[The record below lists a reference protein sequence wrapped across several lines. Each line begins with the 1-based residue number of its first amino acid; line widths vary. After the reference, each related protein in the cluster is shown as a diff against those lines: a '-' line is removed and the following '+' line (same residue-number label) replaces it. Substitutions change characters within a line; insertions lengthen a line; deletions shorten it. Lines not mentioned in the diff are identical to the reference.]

1 MRVERISYS
10 GLTIV
15 SKLDSKLIGNLLYI
29 RNVEKITE
37 INNKKITSLTIRKYH
52 NMMELMVAIEIF
64 TSYFYFHRITS
75 VDGIIFLFFQ
85 ESIYQV
91 LLNENISLNDIGKK
105 IIFHID
111 FDYFYAQCEEIR
123 KPELRNIPSIVCVY
137 SGREQDSGVVSTCNY
152 EARKYG
158 VKAAM
163 PIRLAK
169 SKLKDVEAIFLPT
182 DMPYY
187 QEISRNAMKII
198 QNYGE
203 LFEQVSVDECYM
215 DFTKITNSDF
225 DDARI
230 FAASLQKNIKD
241 QIKLTCSIGVGPN
254 KLIAKIA
261 SGINK
266 PDGITV
272 VNQEDAKRFISNRK
286 IEDIPGVGPKTS
298 KKLESLGI
306 ESISDISKKSIFE
319 LRDSLG
325 YKIAT
330 FLVNAS
336 NGIDYSQIKVRGTS
350 KQIGKIVTLKKDIAN
365 FEQIKLT
372 ASNLCK
378 SVYENLENKRQA
390 FRVLTLILIL
400 ENLQHVSFSKSLKLY
415 SASFDELHKNSLSI
429 IHEMISNNSI
439 SLDNIRRMGIVVSD
453 LKDISGQDSLLNYFE
468 N

>member
-1 MRVERISYS
+1 MRSFHKIKTAWNNFLSFQ
-10 GLTIV
+10 
-15 SKLDSKLIGNLLYI
+15 DLIYP
-29 RNVEKITE
+29 
-37 INNKKITSLTIRKYH
+37 
-52 NMMELMVAIEIF
+52 
-64 TSYFYFHRITS
+64 
-75 VDGIIFLFFQ
+75 
-85 ESIYQV
+85 V
-91 LLNENISLNDIGKK
+91 LLSENISLNEIEKR

-123 KPELRNIPSIVCVY
+123 RPELRNIPSVVCVY
-137 SGREQDSGVVSTCNY
+137 SGREEDSGVVSTCNY

-163 PIRLAK
+163 PIKLAK
-169 SKLKDVEAIFLPT
+169 TKLKDVHSIFLPT

-187 QEISRNAMKII
+187 HEMSTKAMRII

-225 DDARI
+225 DDAKI
-230 FAASLQKNIKD
+230 FAVSLQKNIKD
-241 QIKLTCSIGVGPN
+241 QIKLTCSIGVAPN

-266 PDGITV
+266 PNGITV
-272 VNQEDAKRFISNRK
+272 VRQEDAKQFISNCK

-306 ESISDISKKSIFE
+306 KSVSEISRKSIFE
-319 LRDSLG
+319 LRDGLG

-336 NGIDYSQIKVRGTS
+336 NGVDYSQIKIRGTS
-350 KQIGKIVTLKKDIAN
+350 KQIGKIVTLKKDTTSI
-365 FEQIKLT
+365 EQVRLT
-372 ASNLCK
+372 VENLCK
-378 SVYENLENKRQA
+378 SVFENLESKRQA
-390 FRVLTLILIL
+390 FRVLTVILIL

-415 SASFDELHKNSLSI
+415 SASIDELNKNSLSI
-429 IHEMISNNSI
+429 LNEMIGNNSI
-439 SLDNIRRMGIVVSD
+439 SLDNIRRMGVVISD

>member
-1 MRVERISYS
+1 MKSFHKIKTAWNNFLSFQ
-10 GLTIV
+10 
-15 SKLDSKLIGNLLYI
+15 DLIYP
-29 RNVEKITE
+29 
-37 INNKKITSLTIRKYH
+37 
-52 NMMELMVAIEIF
+52 
-64 TSYFYFHRITS
+64 
-75 VDGIIFLFFQ
+75 
-85 ESIYQV
+85 V
-91 LLNENISLNDIGKK
+91 LLSENISLSEIEKR

-123 KPELRNIPSIVCVY
+123 RPELRNIPSVVCVY
-137 SGREQDSGVVSTCNY
+137 SGREEDSGVVSTCNY

-163 PIRLAK
+163 PIKLAK
-169 SKLKDVEAIFLPT
+169 TRLKDVHSIFLPT

-187 QEISRNAMKII
+187 HEMSTKAMRII

-225 DDARI
+225 DDAKI
-230 FAASLQKNIKD
+230 FAVSLQKNIKD

-266 PDGITV
+266 PNGITV
-272 VNQEDAKRFISNRK
+272 VRQEDAKQFISNCK
-286 IEDIPGVGPKTS
+286 IEDIPGVGPKTL

-306 ESISDISKKSIFE
+306 KSVSEISRKSIFE
-319 LRDSLG
+319 LRDALG

-336 NGIDYSQIKVRGTS
+336 NGVDYSQIKIRGTS
-350 KQIGKIVTLKKDIAN
+350 KQIGKIVTLKKDKTS
-365 FEQIKLT
+365 FEQVRLT
-372 ASNLCK
+372 VENLCK
-378 SVYENLENKRQA
+378 SVFENLESKRQA

-400 ENLQHVSFSKSLKLY
+400 ENLQHVSFSRSLKLY
-415 SASFDELHKNSLSI
+415 SASIDELNKNSLSI
-429 IHEMISNNSI
+429 LNEMIGNNSI
-439 SLDNIRRMGIVVSD
+439 PLDNIRRMGVVISD

>member
-1 MRVERISYS
+1 MS
-10 GLTIV
+10 
-15 SKLDSKLIGNLLYI
+15 
-29 RNVEKITE
+29 
-37 INNKKITSLTIRKYH
+37 
-52 NMMELMVAIEIF
+52 
-64 TSYFYFHRITS
+64 
-75 VDGIIFLFFQ
+75 
-85 ESIYQV
+85 
-91 LLNENISLNDIGKK
+91 ENISLSEIEKR

-123 KPELRNIPSIVCVY
+123 KPKLRNIPSVVCVY
-137 SGREQDSGVVSTCNY
+137 SGREEDSGVVSTCNY

-163 PIRLAK
+163 PIKLAK
-169 SKLKDVEAIFLPT
+169 SKLKDVHSMFLPT

-187 QEISRNAMKII
+187 HEISTKAMRII

-225 DDARI
+225 DDAKI
-230 FAASLQKNIKD
+230 FAVSLQKNIKD

-266 PDGITV
+266 PNGITV
-272 VNQEDAKRFISNRK
+272 VRLEDAKQFISNCK
-286 IEDIPGVGPKTS
+286 IDDIPGVGPKTS

-306 ESISDISKKSIFE
+306 KSVSDISKKGIFE
-319 LRDSLG
+319 LRDALG

-336 NGIDYSQIKVRGTS
+336 NAIDYSQIKVRGTS
-350 KQIGKIVTLKKDIAN
+350 KQIGKIVTLKKDTTTL
-365 FEQIKLT
+365 EQIKLT
-372 ASNLCK
+372 VENLCI
-378 SVYENLENKRQA
+378 SVFENLENKRQA
-390 FRVLTLILIL
+390 FRVLTIILIL

-415 SASFDELHKNSLSI
+415 SASLDELHKNSLLI
-429 IHEMISNNSI
+429 INEMISNNSI
-439 SLDNIRRMGIVVSD
+439 SLDNIRRIGIVVSD
-453 LKDISGQDSLLNYFE
+453 LKDISGQDSLLNYLE

>member
-1 MRVERISYS
+1 
-10 GLTIV
+10 
-15 SKLDSKLIGNLLYI
+15 
-29 RNVEKITE
+29 
-37 INNKKITSLTIRKYH
+37 
-52 NMMELMVAIEIF
+52 
-64 TSYFYFHRITS
+64 
-75 VDGIIFLFFQ
+75 
-85 ESIYQV
+85 
-91 LLNENISLNDIGKK
+91 LNENISLNEIEKR

-123 KPELRNIPSIVCVY
+123 KPELRNIPSVVCVY
-137 SGREQDSGVVSTCNY
+137 SGREEDSGVVSTCNY

-163 PIRLAK
+163 PIKLAK
-169 SKLKDVEAIFLPT
+169 SKLKDIHSIFLPT

-187 QEISRNAMKII
+187 HDISTKAMRII

-215 DFTKITNSDF
+215 DFTKITNSDY
-225 DDARI
+225 DDAEI
-230 FAASLQKNIKD
+230 FAVSLQKNIKD

-266 PDGITV
+266 PNGITV
-272 VNQEDAKRFISNRK
+272 VRQEDAKQFISKCK

-298 KKLESLGI
+298 KKLELLGI
-306 ESISDISKKSIFE
+306 KSISDISNKSIFE

-336 NGIDYSQIKVRGTS
+336 NAIDYSQIKIRGTS
-350 KQIGKIVTLKKDIAN
+350 KQIGKIVTLKKDTTS
-365 FEQIKLT
+365 FEQVKLT
-372 ASNLCK
+372 VENLCT
-378 SVYENLENKRQA
+378 SVFENLENKRQS
-390 FRVLTLILIL
+390 FRVLSIILIL
-400 ENLQHVSFSKSLKLY
+400 QNLQHISFSKSLKLY

-429 IHEMISNNSI
+429 LNEMISNNSI
-439 SLDNIRRMGIVVSD
+439 SLENIRRIGVVVSD
-453 LKDISGQDSLLNYFE
+453 LKDNSGQDSLLNYFE

>member
-1 MRVERISYS
+1 M
-10 GLTIV
+10 
-15 SKLDSKLIGNLLYI
+15 
-29 RNVEKITE
+29 
-37 INNKKITSLTIRKYH
+37 
-52 NMMELMVAIEIF
+52 
-64 TSYFYFHRITS
+64 
-75 VDGIIFLFFQ
+75 
-85 ESIYQV
+85 
-91 LLNENISLNDIGKK
+91 NENISLSEIEKR

-123 KPELRNIPSIVCVY
+123 KPELRNIPSVVCVY
-137 SGREQDSGVVSTCNY
+137 SGREEDSGVVSTCNY

-158 VKAAM
+158 VRAAM

-169 SKLKDVEAIFLPT
+169 SKLKDVHSIFLPT

-187 QEISRNAMKII
+187 HEISTKAMRII

-203 LFEQVSVDECYM
+203 LFEQVSIDECYM

-225 DDARI
+225 DDAKI
-230 FAASLQKNIKD
+230 FAVSLQKNIKN

-266 PDGITV
+266 PNGITV
-272 VNQEDAKRFISNRK
+272 VRIEDARQFISNFK
-286 IEDIPGVGPKTS
+286 IGDIPGVGPKTS

-306 ESISDISKKSIFE
+306 KSVSDISKKGIFE
-319 LRDSLG
+319 LRDALG
-325 YKIAT
+325 YKIAA

-336 NGIDYSQIKVRGTS
+336 NAIDYSQIKVRGTS
-350 KQIGKIVTLKKDIAN
+350 KQIGKIVTLKKDTTSL
-365 FEQIKLT
+365 EQIKLT
-372 ASNLCK
+372 VENLCT
-378 SVYENLENKRQA
+378 SVFENLENKRQA
-390 FRVLTLILIL
+390 FRVLTIILIL

-415 SASFDELHKNSLSI
+415 SASLDELHKNSLSI
-429 IHEMISNNSI
+429 INEIISNNSI
-439 SLDNIRRMGIVVSD
+439 SLDNIRRIGIVVSD

>member
-1 MRVERISYS
+1 MS
-10 GLTIV
+10 
-15 SKLDSKLIGNLLYI
+15 
-29 RNVEKITE
+29 
-37 INNKKITSLTIRKYH
+37 
-52 NMMELMVAIEIF
+52 
-64 TSYFYFHRITS
+64 
-75 VDGIIFLFFQ
+75 
-85 ESIYQV
+85 
-91 LLNENISLNDIGKK
+91 ENISLSEIEKR

-123 KPELRNIPSIVCVY
+123 KPKLRNIPSVVCVY
-137 SGREQDSGVVSTCNY
+137 SGREEDSGVVSTCNY

-163 PIRLAK
+163 PIKLAK
-169 SKLKDVEAIFLPT
+169 SKLKDVHSMFLPT

-187 QEISRNAMKII
+187 HEISTKAMRII

-225 DDARI
+225 DDAKI
-230 FAASLQKNIKD
+230 FAVSLQKNIKD

-266 PDGITV
+266 PNGITV
-272 VNQEDAKRFISNRK
+272 VRLEDAKQFISNCK
-286 IEDIPGVGPKTS
+286 IDDIPGVGPKTS

-306 ESISDISKKSIFE
+306 KSVSDISKKGIFE
-319 LRDSLG
+319 LRDALG

-336 NGIDYSQIKVRGTS
+336 NAIDYSQIKVRGTS
-350 KQIGKIVTLKKDIAN
+350 KQIGKIVTLKKDTTTL
-365 FEQIKLT
+365 EQIKLT
-372 ASNLCK
+372 VENLCT
-378 SVYENLENKRQA
+378 SVFENLENKRQA
-390 FRVLTLILIL
+390 FRVLTIILIL

-415 SASFDELHKNSLSI
+415 SASLDELHKNSLLI
-429 IHEMISNNSI
+429 INEMISNNSI
-439 SLDNIRRMGIVVSD
+439 SLDNIRRIGIVVSD
-453 LKDISGQDSLLNYFE
+453 LKDISGQDSLLNYLE

>member
-1 MRVERISYS
+1 MS
-10 GLTIV
+10 
-15 SKLDSKLIGNLLYI
+15 
-29 RNVEKITE
+29 
-37 INNKKITSLTIRKYH
+37 
-52 NMMELMVAIEIF
+52 
-64 TSYFYFHRITS
+64 
-75 VDGIIFLFFQ
+75 
-85 ESIYQV
+85 
-91 LLNENISLNDIGKK
+91 ENISLNEIEKR

-123 KPELRNIPSIVCVY
+123 RPELRNIPSVVCVY
-137 SGREQDSGVVSTCNY
+137 SGREEDSGVVSTCNY

-163 PIRLAK
+163 PIKLAK
-169 SKLKDVEAIFLPT
+169 TRLNDVYSIFLPT

-187 QEISRNAMKII
+187 HEMSTKAMRII

-225 DDARI
+225 DDAKT
-230 FAASLQKNIKD
+230 FAVSLQKNIKD

-266 PDGITV
+266 PNGITV
-272 VNQEDAKRFISNRK
+272 VRQEEAKQFISNCK

-306 ESISDISKKSIFE
+306 KSVSEISRKSIFE
-319 LRDSLG
+319 LRDVLG

-336 NGIDYSQIKVRGTS
+336 NGVDYSQIKIRGTS
-350 KQIGKIVTLKKDIAN
+350 KQIGKIITLKKDTTS
-365 FEQIKLT
+365 FEQVKL
-372 ASNLCK
+372 AVENLCK
-378 SVYENLENKRQA
+378 SVFENLESKRQA
-390 FRVLTLILIL
+390 FRVLTVILIL
-400 ENLQHVSFSKSLKLY
+400 ENLQHVSFSRSLKLY
-415 SASFDELHKNSLSI
+415 SASIDELNKNSLSI
-429 IHEMISNNSI
+429 LNEMIGNNSI
-439 SLDNIRRMGIVVSD
+439 PLDNIRRMGVVISD

>member
-1 MRVERISYS
+1 LRSFHKIKTAWNNFLSFQ
-10 GLTIV
+10 
-15 SKLDSKLIGNLLYI
+15 DLIYP
-29 RNVEKITE
+29 
-37 INNKKITSLTIRKYH
+37 
-52 NMMELMVAIEIF
+52 
-64 TSYFYFHRITS
+64 
-75 VDGIIFLFFQ
+75 
-85 ESIYQV
+85 V
-91 LLNENISLNDIGKK
+91 LLSENISLNEIEKR

-123 KPELRNIPSIVCVY
+123 KPELRNIPSVVCVY
-137 SGREQDSGVVSTCNY
+137 SGREEDSGVVSACNY

-163 PIRLAK
+163 PIKLAK
-169 SKLKDVEAIFLPT
+169 TKLKDVHSIFLPT

-187 QEISRNAMKII
+187 HEMSTKAMRII

-225 DDARI
+225 DDAKI
-230 FAASLQKNIKD
+230 FAVSLQKNIKD
-241 QIKLTCSIGVGPN
+241 QIKLTCSIGVAPN

-266 PDGITV
+266 PNGITV
-272 VNQEDAKRFISNRK
+272 VRQEDAKQFISNCK

-306 ESISDISKKSIFE
+306 KSVSEISRKSIFE
-319 LRDSLG
+319 LRDVLG

-336 NGIDYSQIKVRGTS
+336 NGVDYSQIKIRGTS
-350 KQIGKIVTLKKDIAN
+350 KQIGKIVTLKKDTTSI
-365 FEQIKLT
+365 EQVRLT
-372 ASNLCK
+372 VENLCK
-378 SVYENLENKRQA
+378 SVFENLESKRQA
-390 FRVLTLILIL
+390 FRVLTVILIL

-415 SASFDELHKNSLSI
+415 SASIDELNKNSLSI
-429 IHEMISNNSI
+429 LNEMIGNNSI
-439 SLDNIRRMGIVVSD
+439 SLDNIRRMGVVISD

>member
-1 MRVERISYS
+1 MS
-10 GLTIV
+10 
-15 SKLDSKLIGNLLYI
+15 
-29 RNVEKITE
+29 
-37 INNKKITSLTIRKYH
+37 
-52 NMMELMVAIEIF
+52 
-64 TSYFYFHRITS
+64 
-75 VDGIIFLFFQ
+75 
-85 ESIYQV
+85 
-91 LLNENISLNDIGKK
+91 ENISLNEIEKR

-123 KPELRNIPSIVCVY
+123 KPELRNIPSVVCVY
-137 SGREQDSGVVSTCNY
+137 SGREEDSGVVSTCNY

-163 PIRLAK
+163 PIKLAK
-169 SKLKDVEAIFLPT
+169 SKLKDVHSMFLPT

-187 QEISRNAMKII
+187 HEISTKAMKII

-225 DDARI
+225 DDAKI
-230 FAASLQKNIKD
+230 FAVSLQKSIKD

-266 PDGITV
+266 PNGITV
-272 VNQEDAKRFISNRK
+272 VRLEDAKQFISNCK
-286 IEDIPGVGPKTS
+286 IDDIPGVGPKTS
-298 KKLESLGI
+298 KKLEMLGI
-306 ESISDISKKSIFE
+306 KSVSDISNKGIFE
-319 LRDSLG
+319 LRDALG

-336 NGIDYSQIKVRGTS
+336 NAIDYSQIKVRGTS
-350 KQIGKIVTLKKDIAN
+350 KQIGKIVTLKKDTTTL
-365 FEQIKLT
+365 EQIKLT
-372 ASNLCK
+372 VENLCT
-378 SVYENLENKRQA
+378 SVFENLENKRQA
-390 FRVLTLILIL
+390 FRVLTIILIL

-415 SASFDELHKNSLSI
+415 SASLDELHKNSLSI
-429 IHEMISNNSI
+429 TNEMISNNSI
-439 SLDNIRRMGIVVSD
+439 SLDNIRRIGIVVSD
-453 LKDISGQDSLLNYFE
+453 LKDISGQDSLLNYLE

>member
-1 MRVERISYS
+1 M
-10 GLTIV
+10 
-15 SKLDSKLIGNLLYI
+15 
-29 RNVEKITE
+29 
-37 INNKKITSLTIRKYH
+37 
-52 NMMELMVAIEIF
+52 
-64 TSYFYFHRITS
+64 
-75 VDGIIFLFFQ
+75 
-85 ESIYQV
+85 
-91 LLNENISLNDIGKK
+91 NENISSNEIGKK

-123 KPELRNIPSIVCVY
+123 KPELRNIPSVVCVY
-137 SGREQDSGVVSTCNY
+137 SGREEDSGVVSTCNY

-169 SKLKDVEAIFLPT
+169 SKLKDVHSNFLPT

-187 QEISRNAMKII
+187 HEISTKAMRII

-225 DDARI
+225 DDAKI
-230 FAASLQKNIKD
+230 FAVSLQKNIKD

-266 PDGITV
+266 PNGITV
-272 VNQEDAKRFISNRK
+272 VRLEDAKQFISNCK
-286 IEDIPGVGPKTS
+286 IDDIPGIGPKTS
-298 KKLESLGI
+298 KKLETLGI
-306 ESISDISKKSIFE
+306 KSVSDISKKGIFE
-319 LRDSLG
+319 LRDALG

-336 NGIDYSQIKVRGTS
+336 NAIDYSQIKVRGTS
-350 KQIGKIVTLKKDIAN
+350 KQIGKIVTLKKDTTSL
-365 FEQIKLT
+365 EQIKLT
-372 ASNLCK
+372 VENLCT
-378 SVYENLENKRQA
+378 SVFENLENKRQA
-390 FRVLTLILIL
+390 FRVLTIILIL

-415 SASFDELHKNSLSI
+415 SASLDELHKNSLSI
-429 IHEMISNNSI
+429 INEMIGNNSI
-439 SLDNIRRMGIVVSD
+439 SLDNIRRIGIVVSD

>member
-1 MRVERISYS
+1 MS
-10 GLTIV
+10 
-15 SKLDSKLIGNLLYI
+15 
-29 RNVEKITE
+29 
-37 INNKKITSLTIRKYH
+37 
-52 NMMELMVAIEIF
+52 
-64 TSYFYFHRITS
+64 
-75 VDGIIFLFFQ
+75 
-85 ESIYQV
+85 
-91 LLNENISLNDIGKK
+91 ENISLSEIEKR

-123 KPELRNIPSIVCVY
+123 KPELRNIPSVVCVY
-137 SGREQDSGVVSTCNY
+137 SGREEDSGVVSTCNY

-158 VKAAM
+158 VKAAI

-169 SKLKDVEAIFLPT
+169 SKLKDIHSIFLPT

-187 QEISRNAMKII
+187 HEISTKAMGII

-225 DDARI
+225 DDAKI
-230 FAASLQKNIKD
+230 FAVSLQKNIKD

-266 PDGITV
+266 PNGITV
-272 VNQEDAKRFISNRK
+272 VRLEDAKQFISNCK
-286 IEDIPGVGPKTS
+286 IDDIPGVGPKTS

-306 ESISDISKKSIFE
+306 KSVSDISKKGIFE
-319 LRDSLG
+319 LTDALG

-336 NGIDYSQIKVRGTS
+336 NAIDYSQIKFRGTS
-350 KQIGKIVTLKKDIAN
+350 KQIGKIVTLKKYTTSLD
-365 FEQIKLT
+365 QIKLT
-372 ASNLCK
+372 VENLCT
-378 SVYENLENKRQA
+378 SVFENLENKRQA
-390 FRVLTLILIL
+390 FRVLTIILIL

-415 SASFDELHKNSLSI
+415 SASLNELHKNSLSI
-429 IHEMISNNSI
+429 INEMISNNSI
-439 SLDNIRRMGIVVSD
+439 SLDNIRRIGVVVSD

>member
-1 MRVERISYS
+1 LS
-10 GLTIV
+10 
-15 SKLDSKLIGNLLYI
+15 
-29 RNVEKITE
+29 
-37 INNKKITSLTIRKYH
+37 
-52 NMMELMVAIEIF
+52 
-64 TSYFYFHRITS
+64 
-75 VDGIIFLFFQ
+75 
-85 ESIYQV
+85 
-91 LLNENISLNDIGKK
+91 ENISLSEIEKR

-123 KPELRNIPSIVCVY
+123 KPELRNIPSVVCVY
-137 SGREQDSGVVSTCNY
+137 SGREEDSGVVSTCNY

-169 SKLKDVEAIFLPT
+169 SKLKDVHSNFLPT

-187 QEISRNAMKII
+187 HEISTKAMRII

-225 DDARI
+225 DDAKI
-230 FAASLQKNIKD
+230 FAVSLQKNIKD

-266 PDGITV
+266 PNGITV
-272 VNQEDAKRFISNRK
+272 VRLEDAKQFISNCK
-286 IEDIPGVGPKTS
+286 IDDIPGIGPKTS

-306 ESISDISKKSIFE
+306 KSVSDISKKGIFE
-319 LRDSLG
+319 LRDALG

-336 NGIDYSQIKVRGTS
+336 NAIDYSQIKVRGTS
-350 KQIGKIVTLKKDIAN
+350 KQIGKIVTLKKDTTSL
-365 FEQIKLT
+365 EQIKLT
-372 ASNLCK
+372 VENLCI
-378 SVYENLENKRQA
+378 SVFENLENKRQA
-390 FRVLTLILIL
+390 FRVLTIILIL

-415 SASFDELHKNSLSI
+415 SASLDELQKNSLSI
-429 IHEMISNNSI
+429 INEMIGNNSI
-439 SLDNIRRMGIVVSD
+439 SLDNIRRIGIVVSD

>member
-1 MRVERISYS
+1 M
-10 GLTIV
+10 
-15 SKLDSKLIGNLLYI
+15 
-29 RNVEKITE
+29 
-37 INNKKITSLTIRKYH
+37 
-52 NMMELMVAIEIF
+52 
-64 TSYFYFHRITS
+64 
-75 VDGIIFLFFQ
+75 
-85 ESIYQV
+85 
-91 LLNENISLNDIGKK
+91 NENISLSEIEKR

-123 KPELRNIPSIVCVY
+123 KPELRNIPSVVCVY
-137 SGREQDSGVVSTCNY
+137 SGREEDSGVVSTCNY

-158 VKAAM
+158 VRAAM

-169 SKLKDVEAIFLPT
+169 SKLKDVHSIFLPT

-187 QEISRNAMKII
+187 HEISTKAMRII

-203 LFEQVSVDECYM
+203 LFEQVSIDECYM

-225 DDARI
+225 DDAKI
-230 FAASLQKNIKD
+230 FAVSLQKNIKN

-266 PDGITV
+266 PNGITV
-272 VNQEDAKRFISNRK
+272 VRIEDARQFISNFK
-286 IEDIPGVGPKTS
+286 IGDIPGVGPKTS

-306 ESISDISKKSIFE
+306 KSVSDISKKGIFE
-319 LRDSLG
+319 LRDALG
-325 YKIAT
+325 YKNAT

-336 NGIDYSQIKVRGTS
+336 NAIDYSQIKVRGTS
-350 KQIGKIVTLKKDIAN
+350 KQIGKIVTLKKDTTSL
-365 FEQIKLT
+365 EQIKLT
-372 ASNLCK
+372 VENLCT
-378 SVYENLENKRQA
+378 SVLENLENKRQA
-390 FRVLTLILIL
+390 FRVLTIILIL

-415 SASFDELHKNSLSI
+415 SASLDELHKNSLSI
-429 IHEMISNNSI
+429 INEIISNNSI
-439 SLDNIRRMGIVVSD
+439 SLDNIRRIGIVVSD